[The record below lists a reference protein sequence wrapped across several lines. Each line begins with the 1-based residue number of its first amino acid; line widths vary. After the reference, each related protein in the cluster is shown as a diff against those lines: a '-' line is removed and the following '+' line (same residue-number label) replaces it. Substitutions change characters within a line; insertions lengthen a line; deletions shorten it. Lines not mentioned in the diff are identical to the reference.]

1 MAHSHS
7 PIDHLQ
13 GNQRLI
19 WAVVVNLLLT
29 VAQLIGGVLAG
40 SLALMADALHNLSD
54 ASSLVVALVARRIAV
69 KPADDQQTFGY
80 RRAEVVAALINLT
93 VLLVIGAYLVL
104 QGVLR
109 LLDPQVVT
117 GWLVVLVATVALVV
131 DVITVLLTR
140 PMAENNLNMR
150 AALLHNL
157 ADALTSVG
165 VIIAGLLIMWF
176 DFHLADVLVTF
187 LVAGFVLY
195 HAGHDIRRVI
205 AILMNG
211 SPSHLD
217 VKQVSAVV
225 ENLAGVD
232 SLHHV
237 HLWSLDEW
245 DYSFDAH
252 VVVAAELPTDLEPV
266 RLAIKQ
272 RLAEEFG
279 IHHSTLEFEFLNLD
293 SAGIKAEVS
302 GCTGGQHQH

>member
-1 MAHSHS
+1 MPHSHS

-19 WAVVVNLLLT
+19 WAIAVNLLLT
-29 VAQLIGGVLAG
+29 VAQLIGGLLAG

-109 LLDPQVVT
+109 LLDPQIVT
-117 GWLVVLVATVALVV
+117 GWIVVLVASVALAV

-165 VIIAGLLIMWF
+165 VIIAGVLIILF

-195 HAGHDIRRVI
+195 HAGHDLRRVI

-245 DYSFDAH
+245 DHSFDAH

-272 RLAEEFG
+272 RLAEDFG
-279 IHHSTLEFEFLNLD
+279 IHHSTLEFEFLDLD
-293 SAGIKAEVS
+293 SAGIKAEIP
-302 GCTGGQHQH
+302 GCAGGQHQH